1 MLLVDSTYPWASAG
15 AGGSGKAASLFRK
28 PPSSAEGEASNEGG
42 ADLSAGRPDS
52 ETSTS
57 GSTGLETVQKGED
70 GGPEESTDPSE
81 QKPKFNIGALLRRR
95 LKDLKG
101 FPRPGR
107 SRGEEKQGLEA
118 EGKEPTGL
126 AAGSE
131 AWTAPDGEA
140 VSEGEVDRIQED
152 LEGPVRIEL
161 EKGAPGGES
170 PEIDPGSRM
179 DTQAELSRPGTGE
192 VSQDQD
198 VACGV
203 TVSEKEVLK
212 DPLELEASRAQI
224 TTAEASAPSSVES
237 LDDVLSEAVEQVR
250 EDGPEAL
257 GHLEPDAAT
266 NSIEGVRQDRGPE
279 ASTSGSET
287 QNGVYPQTPNLV
299 SPDLGGL
306 SRWLNSLEK
315 ESPIIW
321 DQIRGRLW
329 LGSGIF
335 VGSGDGLMTGVNDGL
350 GNGGPGLE
358 GVLWGDGEED
368 VAAFWRD
375 DASGEDESEEEGEE
389 PEEGAPLYRLKVT
402 SVSFTSSSGV
412 EVGPAA
418 NSLCGMYASINTSEI

>member
-1 MLLVDSTYPWASAG
+1 
-15 AGGSGKAASLFRK
+15 
-28 PPSSAEGEASNEGG
+28 
-42 ADLSAGRPDS
+42 
-52 ETSTS
+52 
-57 GSTGLETVQKGED
+57 
-70 GGPEESTDPSE
+70 
-81 QKPKFNIGALLRRR
+81 

-107 SRGEEKQGLEA
+107 SPGEEKQGLEA
-118 EGKEPTGL
+118 ESKELTGL

-131 AWTAPDGEA
+131 EWTDPDEEA
-140 VSEGEVDRIQED
+140 ISEGEVDRIQED
-152 LEGPVRIEL
+152 LEGPVRREL

-170 PEIDPGSRM
+170 PEIDPGSRI
-179 DTQAELSRPGTGE
+179 DTQAELSRPGTGG

-198 VACGV
+198 DACGV
-203 TVSEKEVLK
+203 TMSEEEVPT
-212 DPLELEASRAQI
+212 DSLELEASQAQT

-237 LDDVLSEAVEQVR
+237 LDDVLSEGVEQVR
-250 EDGPEAL
+250 EDEPEGL

-287 QNGVYPQTPNLV
+287 QNGVYPPTPNPV

-321 DQIRGRLW
+321 DQVRGRLW

-335 VGSGDGLMTGVNDGL
+335 AGSGDVLMTGVNDGL

-375 DASGEDESEEEGEE
+375 DASGEDESEEKEEE
-389 PEEGAPLYRLKVT
+389 PGEGAPLYRLKVT
-402 SVSFTSSSGV
+402 SVCFTSSSGV

-418 NSLCGMYASINTSEI
+418 NSLWVVQNVCKHNDP